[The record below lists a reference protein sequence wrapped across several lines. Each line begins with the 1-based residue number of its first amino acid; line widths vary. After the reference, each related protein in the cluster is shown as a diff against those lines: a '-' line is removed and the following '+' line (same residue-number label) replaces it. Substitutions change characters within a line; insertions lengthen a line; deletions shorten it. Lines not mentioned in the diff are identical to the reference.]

1 MEVQLKSRLGED
13 VGAIEVSDFVWT
25 EKMNSPVL
33 HQVVV
38 GQLANMRQG
47 THETKSRSYV
57 IGSGRKLRAQ
67 KGSGRA
73 RVGDRKSPTMRGG
86 GVAHGP
92 HPRSYRQRTPV
103 KVRRLALRI
112 ALADQLR
119 RGNVTFVDAFGVTE
133 PKTSSVI
140 EIVKAFEAQKGAVL
154 VTAEKDSALLDSSAN
169 LGNIEVQMAN
179 LLSPAEVTGARQLI
193 ITQDAAKRID
203 ELWGERQGAPI
214 RKLALA

>member
-1 MEVQLKSRLGED
+1 MEVQLKSRTGED
-13 VGAIEVSDFVWT
+13 VGTIEVSDFIWA
-25 EKMNSPVL
+25 EKMNGPVL
-33 HQVVV
+33 HQAVV

-47 THETKSRSYV
+47 NHQTKSRAFV

-92 HPRSYRQRTPV
+92 LPRSYRQRTPV
-103 KVRRLALRI
+103 KVRRLALRV

-119 RGNVTFVDAFGVTE
+119 RGKVTFINEFGVTE
-133 PKTSSVI
+133 PKTASVV
-140 EIVKAFEAQKGAVL
+140 EIIKSFGAHAGALL
-154 VTAEKDSALLDSSAN
+154 VTAEKDSALLASSAN
-169 LGNIEVQMAN
+169 LTKIEVQMAN
-179 LLSPAEVTGARQLI
+179 LLSPVEVTRARQLI
-193 ITQDAAKRID
+193 ISQDAARRID
-203 ELWGERQGAPI
+203 ELWGDRQTAPV

>member
-13 VGAIEVSDFVWT
+13 AGAIEVSDFIWA
-25 EKMNSPVL
+25 ERMNGPVL

-47 THETKSRSYV
+47 THETKSRAYV

-119 RGNVTFVDAFGVTE
+119 RGNVAFVDEFGVTE
-133 PKTSSVI
+133 PKTASVVEII
-140 EIVKAFEAQKGAVL
+140 ESFGAQSGALL
-154 VTAEKDSALLDSSAN
+154 VTAEKDSALLNSSAN
-169 LGNIEVQMAN
+169 LAKVDIQMAN
-179 LLSPAEVTGARQLI
+179 LLSPAEVTKARQLI
-193 ITQDAAKRID
+193 ITQAAAKRID
-203 ELWGERQGAPI
+203 ELWGQRQAAPV